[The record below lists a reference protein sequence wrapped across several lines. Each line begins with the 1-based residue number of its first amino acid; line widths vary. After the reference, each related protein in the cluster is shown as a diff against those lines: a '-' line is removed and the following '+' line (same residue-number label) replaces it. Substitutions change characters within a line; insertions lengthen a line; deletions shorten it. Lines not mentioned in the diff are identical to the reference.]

1 MPGRAVSLTFSLA
14 NRGTL
19 SASFNVTLT
28 SPALSGPILL
38 APTLAA
44 GASATQTVVVTS
56 AVAAFVP
63 VYAAVSAATGAPALP
78 LLSDSAIAGVSFIS
92 PLLQVFDV
100 TAAPGFVD
108 FGTSSTRL
116 SARIANVGNWR
127 MQALATLTVIGPNG
141 GTSATLSTP
150 VTLAAG
156 NPTAVDFGSLNTSG
170 FQTGTYTITV
180 SAMVTAPAGLAG
192 FVSSDSGL
200 FSVGQALYATGRIAQ
215 PVVAPGNVTAT
226 VLITTFVNPDGSTA
240 LLRMDGKPR
249 GAVRALQP
257 ADPKTEG
264 AEPVVGA
271 EASPTVDAAVENV
284 DTNVVP
290 VDPAPESR
298 DSDRDAT
305 RGHVGGDRCVSRRQ

>member
-1 MPGRAVSLTFSLA
+1 M
-14 NRGTL
+14 L
-19 SASFNVTLT
+19 STSFNVTLT
-28 SPALSGPILL
+28 SPAPGGPILL

-56 AVAAFVP
+56 AVVVFVP
-63 VYAAVSAATGAPALP
+63 VYAAVSAATGAPALT
-78 LLSDSAIAGVSFIS
+78 LLSDLAIAGRARIS
-92 PLLQVFDV
+92 LLLQAFDV

-127 MQALATLTVIGPNG
+127 LSALATLTVIGPNG
-141 GTSATLSTP
+141 GTSATLSAP

-200 FSVGQALYATGRIAQ
+200 FSVGQALERDRPDRPACSCAGQCDRNCLDHDVCESRRKHSASADGRKTARRGSRFAARRPETGR
-215 PVVAPGNVTAT
+215 G
-226 VLITTFVNPDGSTA
+226 
-240 LLRMDGKPR
+240 
-249 GAVRALQP
+249 
-257 ADPKTEG
+257 
-264 AEPVVGA
+264 
-271 EASPTVDAAVENV
+271 
-284 DTNVVP
+284 
-290 VDPAPESR
+290 
-298 DSDRDAT
+298 
-305 RGHVGGDRCVSRRQ
+305 